1 MMKLVDWLVLGILVV
16 IAAAA
21 VYAIYRSKKSG
32 KKCIGCPDS
41 GSCSGCCANCN
52 AHNDTYRFSASS

>member
-1 MMKLVDWLVLGILVV
+1 MKPVDFIVIGAVLL

-21 VYAIYRSKKSG
+21 IFAIYRSKKKG

-41 GSCSGCCANCN
+41 GNCSGCCAACK
-52 AHNDTYRFSASS
+52 SK